1 MTDKNSINVYSALSD
16 IQKSLNAPKSR
27 RNNFGNYNYRNC
39 EDIVEAVKKI
49 MPAGACVL
57 LTDSIEM
64 VGDRYYVKALAMF
77 TYEGNSAAVSA
88 YAREPLDKKGMDS
101 AQITGAASSYARK
114 YALNGLFAIDDS
126 KDIDEEDHREP
137 AKQRAEQKPQTKL
150 ESSLITK
157 DEEFILSQMLF
168 DTKSDKDK
176 FMAHYRVK
184 SLSHLSKEQYDDAIK
199 QLKMKIGQQMKPEY
213 KPEDYARV

>member
-1 MTDKNSINVYSALSD
+1 MNDLTIHDHLSAV
-16 IQKSLNAPKSR
+16 QKALNAPKSR

-39 EDIVEAVKKI
+39 EDILEAVKKI
-49 MPAGACVL
+49 MPEGTIVL
-57 LTDSIEM
+57 LSDDLVMIGE
-64 VGDRYYVKALAMF
+64 RFYVKSTACFKYKAQSV
-77 TYEGNSAAVSA
+77 EVSA
-88 YAREPLDKKGMDS
+88 FARESLEKKGMD
-101 AQITGAASSYARK
+101 AAMCTGASSSYARK

-137 AKQRAEQKPQTKL
+137 VKQKAAPASQTKL
-150 ESSLITK
+150 ESSLINK

-168 DTKSDKDK
+168 DTKSDKDR
-176 FMAHYRVK
+176 FMAAYGIK

-199 QLKMKIGQQMKPEY
+199 KLKVKIGQQMKSEY